1 MSEQTA
7 TVARPQEAAP
17 ARGGSRKSWF
27 WRLFRKPGAVAGGG
41 VVLGIALLAVFAPL
55 IAPHSPTQIFPG
67 ATLQSPSWRFPLG
80 TDELGRDVLSRLI
93 YGARVSMRVAV
104 IAVGIGL
111 AVGSSLGL
119 VVGFLGG
126 LADDAVMR
134 VMDVMLALP
143 EILLAIAIVAIL
155 GPGLDNTMIAIG
167 ISVIPIYARTARASV
182 LSVKGEDFIEAAR
195 ALGVGR
201 PRIVL
206 RHVLPNVLS
215 PIIVLCTVNVGTA
228 ILATAGLSY
237 VGLGAQPPTPEWG
250 TMLASA
256 QPYLSVAPWVSIF
269 PGLVIFAVV
278 VAFNLLGDAIRDVAD
293 PRGR

>member
-1 MSEQTA
+1 MSGQTA
-7 TVARPQEAAP
+7 TVARPPEPISAEARP
-17 ARGGSRKSWF
+17 GRF
-27 WRLFRKPGAVAGGG
+27 WLRRLLRKPGAAVGGA

-55 IAPHSPTQIFPG
+55 VAPHPPTEIFPG
-67 ATLQSPSWRFPLG
+67 AALQAPSWRFPLG

-104 IAVGIGL
+104 ISVGIGL
-111 AVGSSLGL
+111 VVGTLLGL

-126 LADDAVMR
+126 IADNMVMR
-134 VMDVMLALP
+134 LMDVMFAFP

-167 ISVIPIYARTARASV
+167 ISVIPIYARTARAAA
-182 LSVKGEDFIEAAR
+182 LSLKGEEFIEAAR
-195 ALGVGR
+195 ALGVGEL
-201 PRIVL
+201 RIVF
-206 RHVLPNVLS
+206 RHVLPNALS

-228 ILATAGLSY
+228 ILTTAGLSY

-250 TMLASA
+250 SMLASA
-256 QPYLSVAPWVSIF
+256 QPYLSSAPWVSVF

-278 VAFNLLGDAIRDVAD
+278 MAFNLLGDAIRDVAD
-293 PRGR
+293 PRHR

>member
-7 TVARPQEAAP
+7 TVARRQEAAP
-17 ARGGSRKSWF
+17 ARGGSRKSWL
-27 WRLFRKPGAVAGGG
+27 WRLFRKPGAVAGGC